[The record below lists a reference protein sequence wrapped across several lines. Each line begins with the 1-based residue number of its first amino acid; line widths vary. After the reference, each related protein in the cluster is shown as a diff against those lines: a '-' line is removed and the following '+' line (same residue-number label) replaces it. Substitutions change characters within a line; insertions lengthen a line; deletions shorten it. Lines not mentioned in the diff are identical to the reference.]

1 MHARVWVCVRMRETE
16 RWQLMDRT
24 DSETAEEALE
34 SNIKNVRHA
43 YQLCTID
50 ESIRFFL
57 LFKKDTTLVFL
68 SFPFRDSVSPPPSS
82 KPLGLSPCLIL

>member
-1 MHARVWVCVRMRETE
+1 
-16 RWQLMDRT
+16 MDHT

-34 SNIKNVRHA
+34 SHVKNARRA

-50 ESIRFFL
+50 ASNRFFL

-68 SFPFRDSVSPPPSS
+68 PVPFRDSVFPPPSS